1 MNQIATIGDN
11 NPPTPFDD
19 IEARIND
26 LYDEAKNWL
35 DGEEVTEQAQAD
47 ALNTLASQIREAA
60 KEAEEMRKAEAKP
73 FDDGKKAVQER
84 YNPLIQK
91 GKGKTEVAL
100 NAVKSSLKPYFL
112 ELDRIQQEAAQKA
125 REEAEQAERDAQA
138 AMQHRDPSNI
148 EDQEEANRLAELAKS
163 AQQAANKAENAKAH
177 AKGNG
182 RATGLRTRTKVSIA
196 NERDA
201 AAWAWKHDREQ
212 LMVFILTLAEK
223 AVRNGSHKIEG
234 FNITQEKVI

>member
-1 MNQIATIGDN
+1 MNQIAAMGHN
-11 NPPTPFDD
+11 SPPTPFDN

-26 LYDEAKNWL
+26 LYDEARQWL
-35 DGEEVTEQAQAD
+35 DGEEVTEQTQAD

-91 GKGKTEVAL
+91 GKGKTEIAL
-100 NAVKSSLKPYFL
+100 GAVKSALKPYLL
-112 ELDRIQQEAAQKA
+112 ELDRVQQEAAKKA

-138 AMQHRDPSNI
+138 AMQHRDPSNL
-148 EDQEEANRLAELAKS
+148 EHQEEANRLAEQAKS

-223 AVRNGSHKIEG
+223 SVRAGSTKLDG
-234 FNITQEKVI
+234 FSITEEKVI

>member
-1 MNQIATIGDN
+1 MNQIAPIGHN
-11 NPPTPFDD
+11 QAPTPFDE
-19 IEARIND
+19 IETKIND
-26 LYDEAKNWL
+26 LYDEAKQWL
-35 DGEEVTEQAQAD
+35 DGEPVTTQDQAD
-47 ALNTLASQIREAA
+47 ALNTLANHIREAH
-60 KEAEEMRKAEAKP
+60 KEADQMRKEEAKP

-100 NAVKSSLKPYFL
+100 NAVKSALKPYLL

-138 AMQHRDPSNI
+138 AMQHRDPSNL
-148 EDQEEANRLAELAKS
+148 EQQEEANRLAEQAKA

-177 AKGNG
+177 AKGSG

-196 NERDA
+196 NEREA
-201 AAWAWKHDREQ
+201 AGWAWKHDREA
-212 LMVFILTLAEK
+212 LMIFVLTQAEK
-223 AVRNGSHKIEG
+223 AVRNGAQSLEG
-234 FNITQEKVI
+234 FSITEEKVI

>member
-1 MNQIATIGDN
+1 MNQVATIGHN
-11 NPPTPFDD
+11 QAPTPFDD
-19 IEARIND
+19 IETRIND
-26 LYDEAKNWL
+26 LYDEARQWL
-35 DGEEVTEQAQAD
+35 DGEEVTEQTQAD

-91 GKGKTEVAL
+91 GKGKTELAL
-100 NAVKSSLKPYFL
+100 NAVKSSLKPYLL

-125 REEAEQAERDAQA
+125 REEAERAERDAQA
-138 AMQHRDPSNI
+138 AMQHRDPSNL
-148 EDQEEANRLAELAKS
+148 EQQEEANRLAEQAKT
-163 AQQAANKAENAKAH
+163 AQQAANKASNAKAH
-177 AKGNG
+177 AKGAG

-201 AAWAWKHDREQ
+201 AAWAWKHEREQ

-223 AVRNGSHKIEG
+223 SVRAGSTKLDG
-234 FNITQEKVI
+234 FSITEEKVI

>member
-1 MNQIATIGDN
+1 MNQIAAIGHN
-11 NPPTPFDD
+11 SPPTPFDD
-19 IEARIND
+19 IETRIND
-26 LYDEAKNWL
+26 LYDEARQWL
-35 DGEEVTEQAQAD
+35 DGEEVTEQTQAD

-91 GKGKTEVAL
+91 GKGKTELAL
-100 NAVKSSLKPYFL
+100 NAVKSALKPYLL

-125 REEAEQAERDAQA
+125 REDAERLERDAQA
-138 AMQHRDPSNI
+138 AMQHRDPSNL
-148 EDQEEANRLAELAKS
+148 EHQEEANRLAEQAKD
-163 AQQAANKAENAKAH
+163 AQRAANKAENAKAH

-201 AAWAWKHDREQ
+201 AAWAWKHEREQ
-212 LMVFILTLAEK
+212 LMIFILTLAEK
-223 AVRNGSHKIEG
+223 SVRAGSTKLDG
-234 FNITQEKVI
+234 FSITEEKVI

>member
-1 MNQIATIGDN
+1 MNQIAAIGHN
-11 NPPTPFDD
+11 QGPTPFDD

-26 LYDEAKNWL
+26 LYDEARQWL
-35 DGEEVTEQAQAD
+35 DGEKVTEQTQAD

-91 GKGKTEVAL
+91 GKGKTELAL
-100 NAVKSSLKPYFL
+100 NAVKSSLKPYLL

-138 AMQHRDPSNI
+138 AMQHRDPSNL
-148 EDQEEANRLAELAKS
+148 EQQEEANRLAEQAKS

-182 RATGLRTRTKVSIA
+182 RATGLRTRTKVSID

-201 AAWAWKHDREQ
+201 AAWAWKHEREQ

>member
-1 MNQIATIGDN
+1 MNQIATIGHN
-11 NPPTPFDD
+11 QAPTPFDD
-19 IEARIND
+19 IETRIND
-26 LYDEAKNWL
+26 LYDEAKMWL
-35 DGEEVTEQAQAD
+35 DGEEVTEQSQAD

-91 GKGKTEVAL
+91 GKGKTELAL
-100 NAVKSSLKPYFL
+100 NAVKSSLKPYLL

-125 REEAEQAERDAQA
+125 REEAERAERDAQA
-138 AMQHRDPSNI
+138 AMQHRDPSNL
-148 EDQEEANRLAELAKS
+148 EEQEEANRLAEQAKA
-163 AQQAANKAENAKAH
+163 AQLAANKANNAKAH
-177 AKGNG
+177 AKGAG

-201 AAWAWKHDREQ
+201 AAWAWKHEREQ

-223 AVRNGSHKIEG
+223 SVRAGSKKLDG
-234 FNITQEKVI
+234 FSITEEKVI

>member
-1 MNQIATIGDN
+1 MNQIAAIGHN
-11 NPPTPFDD
+11 SPPSPFDD

-26 LYDEAKNWL
+26 LYDEARQWL
-35 DGEEVTEQAQAD
+35 DGEEVTEQTQAD

-73 FDDGKKAVQER
+73 FDKGKADVQAR

-100 NAVKSSLKPYFL
+100 NAVKSSLKPYLL

-138 AMQHRDPSNI
+138 AMQHRDPSNL
-148 EDQEEANRLAELAKS
+148 EHQEEANRLAEQAKA

-182 RATGLRTRTKVSIA
+182 RATGLRTRTKVSID

-201 AAWAWKHDREQ
+201 AAWAWKHEREQ

>member
-1 MNQIATIGDN
+1 MNQLATIGDN

-26 LYDEAKNWL
+26 LYSEARQWL
-35 DGEEVTEQAQAD
+35 DGEEVTTQEQAD
-47 ALNTLASQIREAA
+47 ALNTLASHIREAA
-60 KEAEEMRKAEAKP
+60 KQADDMRKEEAKP
-73 FDDGKKAVQER
+73 FDEGKKAVQER

-100 NAVKSSLKPYFL
+100 GAVKSALKPYLL

-125 REEAEQAERDAQA
+125 REEAAEAERLAQA
-138 AMQHRDPSNI
+138 AMQHRDQSNLD
-148 EDQEEANRLAELAKS
+148 EQEEANRLAEEAKQLQ
-163 AQQAANKAENAKAH
+163 AAANKASNAKAH
-177 AKGNG
+177 AKGAG

-201 AAWAWKHDREQ
+201 AAWAWKHDREA
-212 LMVFILTLAEK
+212 LMIFVLTQAEK
-223 AVRNGSHKIEG
+223 AVRNGAQSLEG
-234 FNITQEKVI
+234 FSITEEKVI

>member
-11 NPPTPFDD
+11 NPPTPFDE

-26 LYDEAKNWL
+26 LYAEAKQWL
-35 DGEEVTEQAQAD
+35 DGEEVTEQSQAD
-47 ALNTLASQIREAA
+47 ALNTLASQIRDAA

-100 NAVKSSLKPYFL
+100 NAVKSALKPYLL
-112 ELDRIQQEAAQKA
+112 ELDRIQHEAAQKA
-125 REEAEQAERDAQA
+125 REEAERAERDAQA

-148 EDQEEANRLAELAKS
+148 EHQEEANRLAEQAKS

-177 AKGNG
+177 AKGAG

-196 NERDA
+196 NEREA
-201 AAWAWKHDREQ
+201 AGWAWKHDREA
-212 LMVFILTLAEK
+212 LMIFVLTRAEK
-223 AVRNGSHKIEG
+223 AVRNGATKLDG
-234 FNITQEKVI
+234 FSITEEKVI

>member
-1 MNQIATIGDN
+1 MNQVATIGHN
-11 NPPTPFDD
+11 QCPTPFDD
-19 IEARIND
+19 IETRIND
-26 LYDEAKNWL
+26 LYTEAKMWL
-35 DGEEVTEQAQAD
+35 DGDEVTEQAQAD

-91 GKGKTEVAL
+91 GKGKTELAL
-100 NAVKSSLKPYFL
+100 NAVKSALKPYLL
-112 ELDRIQQEAAQKA
+112 ELDRIQQEAAKKA

-138 AMQHRDPSNI
+138 AMQHRDPSNL
-148 EDQEEANRLAELAKS
+148 EQNEEANRLAEQAKS
-163 AQQAANKAENAKAH
+163 AQQAANKANNAKAH
-177 AKGNG
+177 AKGAG
-182 RATGLRTRTKVSIA
+182 RATGLRTRTRVSIE

-201 AAWAWKHDREQ
+201 AAWAWKHEREQ

-223 AVRNGSHKIEG
+223 SVRAGSTKLDG
-234 FNITQEKVI
+234 FSITEEKVI

>member
-1 MNQIATIGDN
+1 MNQIASIGHN
-11 NPPTPFDD
+11 QAPTPFDD

-26 LYDEAKNWL
+26 LYAEARQWL
-35 DGEEVTEQAQAD
+35 DGEEVTEQTQAD

-73 FDDGKKAVQER
+73 FDDGKKEVQER

-100 NAVKSSLKPYFL
+100 NAVKSALKPYLL

-138 AMQHRDPSNI
+138 AMQHRDPSNL
-148 EDQEEANRLAELAKS
+148 EHQEEANRLAEQAKS

>member
-1 MNQIATIGDN
+1 MTNMIGHN
-11 NPPTPFDD
+11 SPPEVTPFDQIAERIED
-19 IEARIND
+19 LHTEAR
-26 LYDEAKNWL
+26 LWL
-35 DGEEVTEQAQAD
+35 DGEEVTTQKQAD

-100 NAVKSSLKPYFL
+100 NAVKSALKPYLL
-112 ELDRIQQEAAQKA
+112 ELDRIQQEAAKKA

-138 AMQHRDPSNI
+138 AMQHRDPSNL
-148 EDQEEANRLAELAKS
+148 EQNEEANRLAEQAKS
-163 AQQAANKAENAKAH
+163 AQQAANKANNAKAH
-177 AKGNG
+177 AKGAG

-201 AAWAWKHDREQ
+201 AAWAWKHEREQ

-223 AVRNGSHKIEG
+223 SVRAGSTKLDG
-234 FNITQEKVI
+234 FSITEEKVI

>member
-1 MNQIATIGDN
+1 MNQVATIGHN
-11 NPPTPFDD
+11 QCPTPFDD
-19 IEARIND
+19 IETRIDD
-26 LYDEAKNWL
+26 LYAEAKQWL
-35 DGEEVTEQAQAD
+35 DGEEVTEQSQAD

-91 GKGKTEVAL
+91 GKGKTELAL
-100 NAVKSSLKPYFL
+100 NAVKSSLKPYLL

-125 REEAEQAERDAQA
+125 REEAERAERDAQA
-138 AMQHRDPSNI
+138 AMQHRDPSNL
-148 EDQEEANRLAELAKS
+148 EQQEEANRLAEQAKA
-163 AQQAANKAENAKAH
+163 AQQAANKASNAKAH
-177 AKGNG
+177 AKGAG

-201 AAWAWKHDREQ
+201 AAWAWKHEREQ
-212 LMVFILTLAEK
+212 LMIFILTLAEK
-223 AVRNGSHKIEG
+223 SVRAGSTKLDG
-234 FNITQEKVI
+234 FSITEEKVI

>member
-1 MNQIATIGDN
+1 MNQVATIGHN
-11 NPPTPFDD
+11 SPPTPFDD
-19 IEARIND
+19 IETRIND
-26 LYDEAKNWL
+26 LYTEAKMWL
-35 DGEEVTEQAQAD
+35 DGEEVTEQTQAD

-91 GKGKTEVAL
+91 GKGKTELAL
-100 NAVKSSLKPYFL
+100 TAVKSSLKPYLL

-125 REEAEQAERDAQA
+125 REEAERAERDAQA
-138 AMQHRDPSNI
+138 AMQHRDPSNL
-148 EDQEEANRLAELAKS
+148 EQNEEANRLAEQAKA
-163 AQQAANKAENAKAH
+163 AQQAANKANNAKAH
-177 AKGNG
+177 AKGAG

-201 AAWAWKHDREQ
+201 AAWAWKHEREQ
-212 LMVFILTLAEK
+212 LMAFILTLAEK
-223 AVRNGSHKIEG
+223 SVRAGSTKLDG
-234 FNITQEKVI
+234 FSITEEKVI